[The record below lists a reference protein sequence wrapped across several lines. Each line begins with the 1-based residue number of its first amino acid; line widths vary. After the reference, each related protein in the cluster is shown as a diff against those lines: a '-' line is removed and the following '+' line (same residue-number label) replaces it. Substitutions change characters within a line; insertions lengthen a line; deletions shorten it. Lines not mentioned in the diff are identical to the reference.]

1 MMWRVQIGMIV
12 ALLTTCAGGCARR
25 QGFTAGE
32 LAQLDGREAEDV
44 RVYVSK
50 RLITEYPEQVLERT
64 VAVDREIR
72 VRTRERPLREIVGRG
87 TAGQVIGRDTVHG
100 AARLWVAFAAG
111 CEASTCAYG
120 FVSTEDGRFLLASLP
135 GRAAYREPA
144 GYRGGV
150 RAKRRLRV
158 GRRESLAEANE
169 VLVVRR
175 GERAL
180 TVELEVKKDSRER
193 RRARVVRAS
202 GR

>member
-1 MMWRVQIGMIV
+1 MI
-12 ALLTTCAGGCARR
+12 ALLAVCAGGCARR
-25 QGFTAGE
+25 QSFTAGE
-32 LAQLDGREAEDV
+32 LAQLDGRAAAGDV

-50 RLITEYPEQVLERT
+50 RVIAEYPEQALERT

-87 TAGQVIGRDTVHG
+87 AAGQVIARDSLGG

-111 CEASTCAYG
+111 CEASACAYG
-120 FVSTEDGRFLLASLP
+120 FVATEDGRFVLASLP
-135 GRAAYREPA
+135 ARATYREPVA
-144 GYRGGV
+144 YRGGV
-150 RAKRRLRV
+150 RASRRLRA
-158 GRRESLAEANE
+158 GRRESLGEANE

-180 TVELEVKKDSRER
+180 TVDLEVKKDSRER

>member
-1 MMWRVQIGMIV
+1 MMWRTIAVVMFAV
-12 ALLTTCAGGCARR
+12 CAEGCARR
-25 QGFTAGE
+25 QGLTAGE
-32 LAQLDGREAEDV
+32 LAQLDRRAAADDV

-50 RLITEYPEQVLERT
+50 RLIAEYPELAREHT
-64 VAVDREIR
+64 MAVDREIR

-87 TAGQVIGRDTVHG
+87 TAGQVVGRDAMHG
-100 AARLWVAFAAG
+100 APRLWVAFAAG
-111 CEASTCAYG
+111 CEVSECAYG
-120 FVSTEDGRFLLASLP
+120 FVQTEDGQFRLASLP
-135 GRAAYREPA
+135 RRAEYREPA

-150 RAKRRLRV
+150 RSKRRLQP

-175 GERAL
+175 GEKAL
-180 TVELEVKKDSRER
+180 TIDLEVKKDSRER

>member
-1 MMWRVQIGMIV
+1 MMSRMLAVVMFAV
-12 ALLTTCAGGCARR
+12 CAEGCARR
-25 QGFTAGE
+25 QGLTAGE
-32 LAQLDGREAEDV
+32 LAQLDGRSAAADV

-50 RLITEYPEQVLERT
+50 RLIAEYPEVAREQT

-87 TAGQVIGRDTVHG
+87 TAGQVIGRDALRG
-100 AARLWVAFAAG
+100 APRLWVAFAAG
-111 CEASTCAYG
+111 CEASECAYG
-120 FVSTEDGRFLLASLP
+120 FVQTEDGQFRLASMP
-135 GRAAYREPA
+135 RRSEYREPA

-150 RAKRRLRV
+150 RARARLRA
-158 GRRESLAEANE
+158 GRRESLGEANE

-180 TVELEVKKDSRER
+180 TVDLEVKKDSRER

>member
-1 MMWRVQIGMIV
+1 MLGMAMLAI
-12 ALLTTCAGGCARR
+12 CAQGCARR
-25 QGFTAGE
+25 QGLTADE
-32 LAQLDGREAEDV
+32 LAQLDRRAAADDV

-50 RLITEYPEQVLERT
+50 RLIAEYPELAREHT

-72 VRTRERPLREIVGRG
+72 VRTREQPLLEIVARG
-87 TAGQVIGRDTVHG
+87 TPGQVIARDALHG
-100 AARLWVAFAAG
+100 APRLWIAFAAG
-111 CEASTCAYG
+111 CETSECAYG
-120 FVSTEDGRFLLASLP
+120 FVQTEDGRFRLASLP
-135 GRAAYREPA
+135 RRAEYRDPV

-150 RAKRRLRV
+150 RDRRRLQA
-158 GRRESLAEANE
+158 GRRESLGEANE

-180 TVELEVKKDSRER
+180 TIDLEVKKDSRER